1 MRRFDPA
8 SLAILERFDR
18 LESLLFS
25 SGKASLLDHQTSPG
39 TVTVSSPSQREIGS
53 RLGCV
58 QSSLINVRLEAVL
71 QWQPIRV
78 LVNSVVPPT
87 KMVCTP
93 VAFHQQAGSLSDEF
107 IMSTCNALLENFWRG
122 VHSKNPILNKDEV
135 KRFMHQVCLD
145 GISWDAQSCLVVR
158 GYYKQSLMINA
169 NIFQASSL
177 CSRHTGNRIWASFTW
192 SSRRARSQGK

>member
-1 MRRFDPA
+1 MSRFDPA

-25 SGKASLLDHQTSPG
+25 SGKASLSDRQTSPG
-39 TVTVSSPSQREIGS
+39 TVTVSSPTQREIGS

-71 QWQPIRV
+71 QWQPIRI

-93 VAFHQQAGSLSDEF
+93 VAFHQQAGSLSEEF
-107 IMSTCNALLENFWRG
+107 NMSTCNALLENFWRG
-122 VHSKNPILNKDEV
+122 VHSKNPILNKDEI

-145 GISWDAQSCLVVR
+145 GISWDAQSCLVVS
-158 GYYKQSLMINA
+158 GYYKQSPMINA
-169 NIFQASSL
+169 NKFQAFSL
-177 CSRHTGNRIWASFTW
+177 CSRYTGNRIWTDFAW